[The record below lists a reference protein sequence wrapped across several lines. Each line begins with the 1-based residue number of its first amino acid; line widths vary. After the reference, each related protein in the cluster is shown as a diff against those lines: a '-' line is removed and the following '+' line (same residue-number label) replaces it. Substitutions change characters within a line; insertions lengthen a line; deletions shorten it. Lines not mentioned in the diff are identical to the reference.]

1 LLPLNVVPTESDV
14 RLTLDVE
21 LRGQLYVLSITRTS
35 FKLMRKGRRWSVE
48 LPWTA
53 FLDEDAVML
62 SALHASIRRRL
73 RNRK

>member
-1 LLPLNVVPTESDV
+1 MNVVSTEGDV

-21 LRGQLYVLSITRTS
+21 LRGQLYVLSVTRKS
-35 FKLMRKGRRWSVE
+35 FKLTRKGKRWNVE
-48 LPWTA
+48 LPWSA

-73 RNRK
+73 RQNK